1 MEIGRFAVS
10 RCFDS
15 VKSLKLFD
23 PDVLCEA
30 MRHFPDD
37 LERGGVALPESP
49 GLENISYEA
58 IQKMLVTGDASDG
71 LTDLL
76 FYVERLGNAEGWEH
90 VVREAKLLGLR
101 VEERAGKRSY
111 AGCVLQAWLSDW
123 PRNSDLLEKSY
134 ARTRLYSLTA
144 YRYFPMGQD
153 LRGKYRSPGDE
164 DIRKLESELERHF
177 DGRGHGKWVR
187 VHRYEFEDEIWF
199 MIRHS
204 GRYEY
209 VQTADDKGEEV
220 RKYRPVKFDAVTY
233 SKKNG
238 FLRMNTE
245 RRAEQSKY
253 RAAIGHLL
261 FGEANVFVEDRQCV
275 TLEPLKGASAGI
287 FDCGDMRGI
296 RDVELVEVHFLEL
309 ASPGRTVTWKQDG
322 RDGVALSRAAYVQLE
337 DGVRVAY
344 ENHVLPPST
353 GHVMSAKFRYTLR
366 NSRGR
371 RETLT
376 VHAGNRLRYARD
388 SDAARIG
395 EWLIERGFVRVGWRS
410 AVVR

>member
-1 MEIGRFAVS
+1 MS

-23 PDVLCEA
+23 PEMLCEA
-30 MRHFPDD
+30 LRRFPDD
-37 LERGGVALPESP
+37 LGRDGVTLPENADT
-49 GLENISYEA
+49 ENMPYED
-58 IQKMLVTGDASDG
+58 IQRMLIAGNVSEG

-90 VVREAKLLGLR
+90 VVMEARLLGLS
-101 VEERAGKRSY
+101 VEERLRRHSY
-111 AGCVLQAWLSDW
+111 AGCVLKAWLTDW
-123 PRNSDLLEKSY
+123 PRNCDLLEKSF

-144 YRYFPMGQD
+144 YRYFPMDKDVRAKYQPPDDEGIRRLELD
-153 LRGKYRSPGDE
+153 LA
-164 DIRKLESELERHF
+164 RHF

-187 VHRYEFEDEIWF
+187 VHRYEFGDQIWF

-209 VQTADDKGEEV
+209 LQTADDKGEEV
-220 RKYRPVKFDAVTY
+220 RKYRPVKFDAVVY
-233 SKKNG
+233 DKRHG

-245 RRAEQSKY
+245 RRTEQRKY
-253 RAAIGHLL
+253 RMMMGHLL
-261 FGEANVFVEDRQCV
+261 FGEANVFVDDPDCV
-275 TLEPLKGASAGI
+275 TLEPLKGESAGI
-287 FDCGDMRGI
+287 FDCGDMKGI
-296 RDVELVEVHFLEL
+296 RDVELCEVHFMEL

-322 RDGVALSRAAYVQLE
+322 RDGVALSRATYVQFE
-337 DGVRVAY
+337 DGLRVPY

-388 SDAARIG
+388 SDAAKIG
-395 EWLIERGFVRVGWRS
+395 EWLIERGFVKVGKTRWGGE
-410 AVVR
+410 VR